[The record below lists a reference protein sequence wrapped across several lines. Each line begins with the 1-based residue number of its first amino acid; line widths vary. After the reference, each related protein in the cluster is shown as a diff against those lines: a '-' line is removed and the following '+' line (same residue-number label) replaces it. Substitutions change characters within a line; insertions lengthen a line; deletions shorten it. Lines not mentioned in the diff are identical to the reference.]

1 MDRNQHDGQESP
13 GWTAITRMDRNQQ
26 DGQESGG
33 WTAITLQGPAKA
45 PQLHQY
51 LPSQHMASVQLCAW
65 HSLKPSSEGIFLS
78 YHFAF
83 RDILSARQELNNIFL
98 ALGISP
104 RSLPVHRATFSLIP
118 WIPCGTKSLLLPSP
132 GHQALIAFPDS
143 CSAGI
148 LGAHRTSYPIT
159 TGPQHPSIS
168 MLGFT
173 ERVSSPP
180 FLSLHPL
187 HPVLC
192 AVGSWD
198 CSCSISVAVAC

>member
-1 MDRNQHDGQESP
+1 MDRNQEDGQQSP
-13 GWTAITRMDRNQQ
+13 CKDQ
-26 DGQESGG
+26 
-33 WTAITLQGPAKA
+33 PK
-45 PQLHQY
+45 
-51 LPSQHMASVQLCAW
+51 LPSCTSTFPHSTWLQFSSVPGTASSP
-65 HSLKPSSEGIFLS
+65 HSEGIFLS

-180 FLSLHPL
+180 FLSLHLFILSCVLLDPGTAPAPFPWL
-187 HPVLC
+187 LPVNALIPGVL
-192 AVGSWD
+192 A
-198 CSCSISVAVAC
+198 